1 MQNISIFL
9 FLVFIALTM
18 ASYEEFKSYYQDDS
32 ITLSKYPTQEA
43 FNALIV
49 NGKDFRYMDSSVE
62 DYDNHNL

>member
-1 MQNISIFL
+1 
-9 FLVFIALTM
+9 M
-18 ASYEEFKSYYQDDS
+18 AWYDEFKSYYEHDS
-32 ITLSKYPTQEA
+32 FILSKYLTQEA